1 MLEIK
6 IHDFRQN
13 RERRIVDNDAS
24 VWILRTLVVSAGK
37 ERTDDFSA
45 SQPVLCDRPVFYYLV
60 NPRRRVTVV
69 CCLLRFELVNELLIL
84 GIRVQ

>member
-6 IHDFRQN
+6 VHDLRQN

-37 ERTDDFSA
+37 ERTDDFSTF
-45 SQPVLCDRPVFYYLV
+45 QPVLLDRPVFYYLV
-60 NPRRRVTVV
+60 NSRRRVAVV
-69 CCLLRFELVNELLIL
+69 GCLLTVAARY
-84 GIRVQ
+84 